1 MIIDDYIEY
10 SNKYKEKYGQKCL
23 ILMQVGSF
31 YELYSITDDTSNE
44 IYTVADL
51 CNIQVSK
58 KNKNIQEVS
67 LSNPLMAGFP
77 LYTIKKFTSML
88 LNANYTIVLVEQV
101 SEPPNPERK
110 ITEILSPGMN
120 INVENKNT
128 NYMMVL
134 YFEFI
139 DDLPVVGIAGID
151 LSTGKCFVYE
161 TGTVHSDPEFTND
174 EVFRIISSYNPREI
188 VILSETNYD
197 EKCKQSL
204 LKNLNISSIL
214 VHYIWD
220 SYEYISQMKNITYQK
235 SVLNKAFI
243 SENNLSVTESLNLEK
258 LYYCRI
264 SLCCLI
270 QFAYE
275 HNVDIIKKLNK
286 PYILNNEKFM
296 NIEYNSATQLNLI
309 ELNNTDTSLLYILN
323 RCSTSFGSRF
333 FKEQFLKPIID
344 EKTLN
349 KKYDDIE
356 YVLQNNLFKDITNH
370 LSKVLDIERMK
381 RKMIINKFHPQDWCG
396 FHTSLE
402 NILCIL
408 KILCHSPICS
418 YDTETICMEIMND
431 YITMLDLTNASK
443 YNLND
448 IKGNIFHKGVFN
460 NLDELTDEFDNS
472 YKIIDNINKQINEI
486 GVGDSTLCK
495 IDFSEKDG
503 FFLSITKK
511 RFDTAKLQSKT
522 SFLEKFQIK
531 SQSVASNL
539 KITNVDI
546 TNASNKMEDIQYQ
559 LSRDVQTL
567 YQSFV
572 SDFISKH
579 ENNLNKLI
587 SIISEID
594 ITCCNARNAFEY
606 RYYKPSIKQHDSSF
620 VSAKNMR
627 HPIVERLNNS
637 THYIGNDITISS
649 ENENGILLYG
659 INASGK
665 SSFMKSIGLN
675 IIMAQCGMYV
685 PATHFE
691 YYPYRHIFTRI
702 SGADNIFKGMSS
714 FTVEMTELRN
724 ILQRCDKYSLVLGD
738 EVCSG
743 TEATSALAI
752 VAAALDTM
760 VKKKTSFVF
769 ATHLHELT
777 DVEIV
782 KKHISD
788 YIRVCH
794 IHITIDD
801 KNNIIYERKLKEGKG
816 LSTYGIEVCKSLDLP
831 SDFMKTAEMVRKQI
845 QGYGNMLVSLER
857 SRYNNEL
864 FMSECKICHARA
876 EDTHHIMYQCQ
887 SNTDG
892 YFETFHKNNINNLIP
907 LCKSCHD
914 KEHNGMI
921 KIKGYKQSSKG
932 IIVDVEN
939 MEDKIQKV
947 VENEISEDDYSKIK
961 QYIKRGKCSWFS
973 RTTKTNVFKKMS
985 NISNLSGKIN
995 KILKKNVVCNI
1006 SELENI
1012 LYDPSL

>member
-10 SNKYKEKYGQKCL
+10 SRKYKEKYGDKCL

-58 KNKNIQEVS
+58 KNKNIPEVS

-77 LYTIKKFTSML
+77 LYTIKKFTSIL

-101 SEPPNPERK
+101 SEPPNPDRK

-128 NYMMVL
+128 NYLMVL
-134 YFEFI
+134 YFEFV
-139 DDLPVVGIAGID
+139 DNLPVVGMAGID

-174 EVFRIISSYNPREI
+174 EVFRILSSYNPREI
-188 VILSETNYD
+188 VILSEANYE
-197 EKCKQSL
+197 EKHKQYL
-204 LKNLNISSIL
+204 LKNLNISSKL

-220 SYEYISQMKNITYQK
+220 NYEYISQMKNISYQK
-235 SVLNKAFI
+235 SILSKAFV
-243 SENNLSVTESLNLEK
+243 SKNNLSITESLNLEK

-275 HNVDIIKKLNK
+275 HNVDIIKKLNQ
-286 PYILNNEKFM
+286 PHILNNEKFM
-296 NIEYNSATQLNLI
+296 NIEYNSAIQLNLV
-309 ELNNTDTSLLYILN
+309 ELNNNDTSLLNILN
-323 RCSTSFGSRF
+323 RCSTSFGSRL

-344 EKTLN
+344 EKMLN
-349 KKYDDIE
+349 KKYSDIE
-356 YVLQNNLFKDITNH
+356 YVLQNSLFKSITNN

-396 FHTSLE
+396 LHTSLE
-402 NILCIL
+402 NILCVL
-408 KILCHSPICS
+408 ETLSNTQICS
-418 YDTETICMEIMND
+418 YDTKMICIEIIND
-431 YITMLDLTNASK
+431 YITILDLTSASK

-448 IKGNIFHKGVFN
+448 IKGNIFQKGVFT
-460 NLDELTDEFDNS
+460 NLDELVQEFDDS
-472 YKIIDNINKQINEI
+472 HKIIDDINKKINEI
-486 GVGDSTLCK
+486 GSGDSTLCK

-503 FFLSITKK
+503 FFLSMTKK
-511 RFDTAKLQSKT
+511 RFDTAKLHSKT
-522 SFLEKFQIK
+522 FMDNFQIK

-539 KITNVDI
+539 KINNIDI
-546 TNASNKMEDIQYQ
+546 VNASNKMEDVQLQ
-559 LSRDVQTL
+559 LSKDVQTV
-567 YQSFV
+567 YQAFV
-572 SDFISKH
+572 SDFINKH
-579 ENNLNKLI
+579 ESNLNKLI
-587 SIISEID
+587 SVISEID

-606 RYYKPSIKQHDSSF
+606 RYYKPSIKHHNSSF
-620 VSAKNMR
+620 ISAKNMR
-627 HPIVERLNNS
+627 HPIVERLNNG
-637 THYIGNDITISS
+637 THFIGNDITISS
-649 ENENGILLYG
+649 DNTKGILLYG

-691 YYPYRHIFTRI
+691 YYPFRHIFTRI

-760 VKKKTSFVF
+760 VKKNTSFVF

-777 DVEIV
+777 DIDIV

-794 IHITIDD
+794 IHITIDND
-801 KNNIIYERKLKEGKG
+801 NKIIYERKIKEGKG

-831 SDFMKTAEMVRKQI
+831 SEFMKTAEMVRKQI
-845 QGYGNMLVSLER
+845 QGYGNLLVSVER

-864 FMSECKICHARA
+864 FMSECKICHAPA
-876 EDTHHIMYQCQ
+876 KDTHHIMYQCQ
-887 SNTDG
+887 SDTDG
-892 YFETFHKNNINNLIP
+892 YFETFHKNNINNLIA

-932 IIVDVEN
+932 IIVDVEMKEEKIEN
-939 MEDKIQKV
+939 FKED
-947 VENEISEDDYSKIK
+947 EMTDDDYSKIK

-985 NISNLSGKIN
+985 NISNLSDKIRR
-995 KILKKNVVCNI
+995 ILKKNVICNI

>member
-10 SNKYKEKYGQKCL
+10 SNKYKEKYGEKCL

-31 YELYSITDDTSNE
+31 YELYSITDDTANE
-44 IYTVADL
+44 IYNVADL

-58 KNKNIQEVS
+58 KNKNISEVS

-77 LYTIKKFTSML
+77 LYTIKKFTSIL
-88 LNANYTIVLVEQV
+88 LHANYTIVLVEQV

-120 INVENKNT
+120 INIENKNT

-134 YFEFI
+134 YYEFI
-139 DDLPVVGIAGID
+139 DELPVVGMAGVD
-151 LSTGKCFVYE
+151 LSTGNCFVYE
-161 TGTVHSDPEFTND
+161 TGSMHSDPEFTND
-174 EVFRIISSYNPREI
+174 EVFRILSAYNPREI
-188 VILSETNYD
+188 IILSETKYD
-197 EKCKQSL
+197 DKQQKYL
-204 LKNLNISSIL
+204 LKNLNLSSRM

-220 SYEYISQMKNITYQK
+220 TYEYISQMKNLSYQK
-235 SVLNKAFI
+235 TVLNKAFM
-243 SENNLSVTESLNLEK
+243 SENNLSITEKLNLEK

-275 HNVDIIKKLNK
+275 HNVDIIKKLNN
-286 PYILNNEKFM
+286 PHILNDEKFM
-296 NIEYNSATQLNLI
+296 YIEYNSAAQLNLI
-309 ELNNTDTSLLYILN
+309 GLNNNDMPLLNILN
-323 RCSTSFGSRF
+323 RCLTSFGSRF

-344 EKTLN
+344 EKLLN

-356 YVLQNNLFKDITNH
+356 YLLQNGMYKNITTN
-370 LSKVLDIERMK
+370 LSKILDIERMK

-396 FHTSLE
+396 FHSSLE
-402 NILCIL
+402 NILFIVETL
-408 KILCHSPICS
+408 SNSPICP
-418 YDTETICMEIMND
+418 YENKVICIEIMND
-431 YITMLDLTNASK
+431 YIDILDLANASK

-448 IKGNIFHKGVFN
+448 IKGNFFKKGVFP
-460 NLDELTDEFDNS
+460 NLDKLGDEFDNS
-472 YKIIDNINKQINEI
+472 YEIINNINKQINNI
-486 GVGDSTLCK
+486 GTGDTTACK

-511 RFDTAKLQSKT
+511 RFETAKSQSKT
-522 SFLEKFQIK
+522 SFLQNFQVK
-531 SQSVASNL
+531 SLSVSSNL

-546 TNASNKMEDIQYQ
+546 INASNKMDDIQIQ
-559 LSRDVQTL
+559 LSKEVTAI
-567 YQSFV
+567 YHSFV
-572 SDFISKH
+572 SDFINKH
-579 ENNLNKLI
+579 EDNLGKLI
-587 SIISEID
+587 SVISDID
-594 ITCCNARNAFEY
+594 ITCCNARNAFEF
-606 RYYKPSIKQHDSSF
+606 RYYKPSIKEHESSF

-627 HPIVERLNNS
+627 HPIVERLNNGNV
-637 THYIGNDITISS
+637 YVGNDIDISS
-649 ENENGILLYG
+649 KNKNGMLLYG
-659 INASGK
+659 INAAGK
-665 SSFMKSIGLN
+665 SSLMKSIGLN

-685 PATHFE
+685 PASSFE
-691 YYPYRHIFTRI
+691 FYPFRHIFTRI
-702 SGADNIFKGMSS
+702 SGADNIFTGMSS

-760 VKKKTSFVF
+760 VKQKTSFVF

-777 DVEIV
+777 DIDIMKMHME
-782 KKHISD
+782 K

-801 KNNIIYERKLKEGKG
+801 QNRIIYERKLKEGKG
-816 LSTYGIEVCKSLDLP
+816 LATYGIEVCKSLDLP
-831 SDFMKTAEMVRKQI
+831 CEFMKTAEMVRKQI
-845 QGYGNMLVSLER
+845 QGYGNLLISPER

-864 FMSECKICHARA
+864 FMSECKICHDRA
-876 EDTHHIMYQCQ
+876 QDTHHIMYQCK
-887 SNTDG
+887 SDADG
-892 YFETFHKNNINNLIP
+892 YFETFHKNNLNNLIP

-914 KEHNGMI
+914 KEHNGVI
-921 KIKGYKQSSKG
+921 KIKGYKQTSKG

-939 MEDKIQKV
+939 MEDKTQNV

-985 NISNLSGKIN
+985 NTSNLSDKIS
-995 KILKKNVVCNI
+995 KILKKNVVCDI